1 MRNPKPAPLQNR
13 GSLKEGKS
21 VQAAVDACSDSG
33 TTMEI
38 KRKFLVI
45 PVFYLDR
52 MRRRRGPFSQ
62 AEETKPRRRC
72 ILYTSIAGKQTAA
85 STSNGQQ
92 YCHASRYQAQILQ
105 IPGVVT
111 HLPPVD
117 AEKAT
122 ASFLSCD

>member
-1 MRNPKPAPLQNR
+1 
-13 GSLKEGKS
+13 
-21 VQAAVDACSDSG
+21 VAVDARSASG

-45 PVFYLDR
+45 PLFYLDR